1 MKQNFDD
8 IVLENTAWIYKY
20 IRSRT
25 DSREIAEDLA
35 QEVWLK
41 AFRAYDSYIEDG
53 RLRRWLMRIAQN
65 TVRSYYA
72 EPVIISCISLDS
84 RDDDTDPLI
93 EYLADESLE
102 DPEEKLLHNEL
113 VSDVLAAIE
122 KLPEKH
128 RSVMTYRFVY
138 DLSVSE
144 TAQRMNI
151 PEGSVKS
158 AAHYAIEKIKKELKI
173 GEIPN
178 RTGDRMM
185 DCREIYKYLFV
196 YVLGKLDDDKRAE
209 IKKHLGECEKCRD
222 MADALEKLIPHLHK
236 AEGND
241 TTHFSITFPQHNLSY
256 AGLGIYC
263 ENHAEL
269 NEALEVR
276 KGIIPDNEVWLQSG
290 FGDGQELLS
299 IFLNEGE
306 ECGFVT
312 YPNEYNNIGKRVK
325 ATFVPR
331 VYEHTWQYLTFLFTT
346 YKENFGST
354 NNMFGSDVFS
364 AIYQAVPENHGKLK
378 MKRGNGFIDCGKHT
392 FAYAESYLRAEDTLY
407 LEYTFD

>member
-84 RDDDTDPLI
+84 RDDNTDPLI

-173 GEIPN
+173 DEIPN
-178 RTGDRMM
+178 RKGDRMM
-185 DCREIYKYLFV
+185 DCRETYKYLFV
-196 YVLGKLDDDKRAE
+196 YALGKLDDDKRAE
-209 IKKHLGECEKCRD
+209 IKKHLDECEKCRD
-222 MADALEKLIPHLHK
+222 MAEALEKLIPHLPK
-236 AEGND
+236 ADGDGTSHYCISFPEIGN
-241 TTHFSITFPQHNLSY
+241 SY
-256 AGLGIYC
+256 SAVCIEI
-263 ENHAEL
+263 ENYEEL
-269 NEALEVR
+269 NKILAKRNGV
-276 KGIIPDNEVWLQSG
+276 IPDDENWMNSG
-290 FGDGQELLS
+290 HGSSLEKIGE
-299 IFLNEGE
+299 FLNEGE
-306 ECGFVT
+306 EIFFRSEQSSDNPGYVFCKVT
-312 YPNEYNNIGKRVK
+312 YLPKLYHK
-325 ATFVPR
+325 
-331 VYEHTWQYLTFLFTT
+331 TWQYSSYISIKEETFGKDHNHLGCDAHT
-346 YKENFGST
+346 
-354 NNMFGSDVFS
+354 
-364 AIYQAVPENHGKLK
+364 ALYQAVPENHGKLK

-407 LEYTFD
+407 LEYTFN